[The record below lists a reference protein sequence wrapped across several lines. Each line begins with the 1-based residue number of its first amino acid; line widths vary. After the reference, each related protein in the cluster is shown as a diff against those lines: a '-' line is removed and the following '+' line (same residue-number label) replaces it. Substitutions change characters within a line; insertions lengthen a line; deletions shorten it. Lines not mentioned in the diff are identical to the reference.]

1 MPPLAAPFRGFNRV
15 KVRVITFPLIPSSPR
30 RRLYE
35 PEATRGGEMG
45 LFTNSSALEMLKSP
59 GAHSQRKET
68 KSLDRP
74 SSSHERGLK
83 GSGLWGKLSKTRRRL
98 ADGLNTILGG
108 KKAIDASLF
117 EELEEVLFTSD
128 IGVEITERLVGGL
141 RQKANSIF
149 LESPEQVKAVLK
161 EEMIAILDAAQGGSR
176 MSTIDNSN
184 PGIPEVFMFVGVNG
198 VGKTTT
204 VAKMAHLY
212 QGQGR
217 SVLLVAADTFRAAA
231 IEQLQAWGDRLGAEV
246 ISQKRGADPAAVVFD
261 ALSAAKARNIDTVFI
276 DTAGRLHTKS
286 NLMEEL
292 KKLQR
297 VAGQLVSG
305 APHRVILVL
314 DATTGQNAIA
324 QSRVFAQSLGV
335 TDIILAKLDGT
346 AKGGAVI
353 GISRD
358 LSIPISFIGI
368 GENLEDLEHFD
379 PREFAEALFD

>member
-1 MPPLAAPFRGFNRV
+1 
-15 KVRVITFPLIPSSPR
+15 
-30 RRLYE
+30 
-35 PEATRGGEMG
+35 MG
-45 LFTNSSALEMLKSP
+45 LFTNSSALKMLKSP

-68 KSLDRP
+68 KFLDRS
-74 SSSHERGLK
+74 SSSHVRGLK
-83 GSGLWGKLSKTRRRL
+83 DSNLWSKLAKTRRRL

-108 KKAIDASLF
+108 KKAIDTSLF

-141 RQKANSIF
+141 RQKANSISF
-149 LESPEQVKAVLK
+149 ESPEQVKAVLK
-161 EEMIAILDAAQGGSR
+161 EEMIAILEAGQGGSR
-176 MSTIDNSN
+176 MSTIDNPN

-198 VGKTTT
+198 VGKTTA

-231 IEQLQAWGDRLGAEV
+231 IEQLQAWGDRLDAEV
-246 ISQKRGADPAAVVFD
+246 LSQKRGADPAAVVFD

-358 LSIPISFIGI
+358 LSIPISFIGT
-368 GENLEDLEHFD
+368 GENLEDLEYFD
-379 PREFAEALFD
+379 PREFAGALFD